1 MSTQDLRR
9 LDPQLAYLALLTL
22 AQLKPL
28 SRWECALT
36 ETEIDVLR
44 ATVPHVRRIR
54 RRTRLG
60 RPVTET
66 LIANDPARAVLYERM
81 FGGRRLRRT
90 PETVRR
96 EGRLL
101 GYPSCCVEGFVREPY
116 AANGMAPD
124 DQEILFHW
132 ACPGCRVTPT
142 LLREYRQVH
151 ADCSRLFRRVR
162 TSDASP
168 RWLDRA
174 GHVAATV
181 ALVAGASGATTTD
194 PHRLPAPD
202 DLDGDHASVAEEI
215 LAGTDWERRDTDDD
229 TVVDGVQ
236 IAQLLDALVESPPP
250 GVMVT
255 HHPQRGMETC
265 PHCGATVNMGFVTV
279 MHAQRELTIDL
290 PYIALHYLEHGS
302 LGFEG
307 SIHAGRVDLD
317 AAKRI
322 LFPCDAP
329 HLLPLQF
336 GDDGDEDG
344 LYREEELVVG
354 TDPDEPDSD
363 LDTVPDGPQLAEELI
378 TLVSRLPREVQTDRP
393 YLQEMRMDG
402 LVQCAVCDAAVDMG
416 FFEIVNPVADV
427 SIAAPLLALHFVAK
441 GCFDHAPCDWGKEGA
456 RSEEPMV
463 EPSGPAS
470 PETMPRGVLPT
481 VLRAVLTSQGPAH
494 WVEVEGDTDGDG
506 LTDAEEAA
514 LEMSPVDPDENG
526 NVRPDGRELAALFA
540 RQIELLPEGP
550 LADEPYR
557 ITHMLMGSEGCFTCG
572 ESWTMGEYQVV
583 NPVAGVSIDVPFY
596 NVHFMQH
603 GSFSSDGLFA
613 PRIDPVLLAQALG
626 PHATGVEDAAVSSAF
641 SFWNAPNP
649 FASGTTTRIAL
660 DLPTAVERIRIAV
673 YDAAGRRVRELY
685 VGEGN
690 ERRIRLEWDGRDDR
704 GALSS
709 PGVYYC
715 RARIGEL
722 RINRKITLVP

>member
-1 MSTQDLRR
+1 MCRGLAGIPRLDRGRARSLQLPLRTCRRDAASGRGRSPRPIEPRHAPRGIPRRTRRGRRGRRPRAFRSRPLPGRSRHLDPAVPRVGSRPCPVARRTDRGSGDPHAPALLPAGLQRLARVPPGFALVPEQRTHRALRASGGLRAVVRARRRRCAPARNDAPARWTSGRPRFTLLRGTDGYVRGRRHARARGGAMSTQDLRR

-66 LIANDPARAVLYERM
+66 LIANDPARAVLYERI

-265 PHCGATVNMGFVTV
+265 PHCGATVN
-279 MHAQRELTIDL
+279 
-290 PYIALHYLEHGS
+290 
-302 LGFEG
+302 
-307 SIHAGRVDLD
+307 
-317 AAKRI
+317 
-322 LFPCDAP
+322 
-329 HLLPLQF
+329 
-336 GDDGDEDG
+336 
-344 LYREEELVVG
+344 
-354 TDPDEPDSD
+354 
-363 LDTVPDGPQLAEELI
+363 
-378 TLVSRLPREVQTDRP
+378 
-393 YLQEMRMDG
+393 
-402 LVQCAVCDAAVDMG
+402 
-416 FFEIVNPVADV
+416 
-427 SIAAPLLALHFVAK
+427 
-441 GCFDHAPCDWGKEGA
+441 
-456 RSEEPMV
+456 
-463 EPSGPAS
+463 
-470 PETMPRGVLPT
+470 
-481 VLRAVLTSQGPAH
+481 
-494 WVEVEGDTDGDG
+494 
-506 LTDAEEAA
+506 
-514 LEMSPVDPDENG
+514 
-526 NVRPDGRELAALFA
+526 
-540 RQIELLPEGP
+540 
-550 LADEPYR
+550 
-557 ITHMLMGSEGCFTCG
+557 
-572 ESWTMGEYQVV
+572 
-583 NPVAGVSIDVPFY
+583 
-596 NVHFMQH
+596 
-603 GSFSSDGLFA
+603 
-613 PRIDPVLLAQALG
+613 
-626 PHATGVEDAAVSSAF
+626 
-641 SFWNAPNP
+641 
-649 FASGTTTRIAL
+649 
-660 DLPTAVERIRIAV
+660 
-673 YDAAGRRVRELY
+673 
-685 VGEGN
+685 
-690 ERRIRLEWDGRDDR
+690 
-704 GALSS
+704 
-709 PGVYYC
+709 
-715 RARIGEL
+715 
-722 RINRKITLVP
+722 